1 MAWFQMPN
9 DGKQG
14 DYSVV
19 SPQDVR
25 EKNLVPNS
33 IWKVTIP
40 LGGSVDVCFIDGQ
53 GLLLT
58 SNAPSVVANPIPE
71 TSIGNVRTLKVVGA
85 SIGFTMIYASTIP
98 GNGSLPLQVEVT
110 KSQVETTLKS
120 GIALDQPSMALNA
133 HDTPTTY
140 SAQYNYVIA
149 GMTSAQSIIDKAK
162 SNGRLKHLAIS
173 CHGFVENDGAT
184 RLDLGM
190 GFDAGNT
197 SLFAQLQGMV
207 GVIWIGGCS
216 AAGSKQGKD
225 DCAARAKAAQCYLV
239 APVMHM
245 SNPPGTKG
253 KVHLAKGVMDMNER
267 FMPTAFNPQG
277 GPLGWKT
284 FLSLGPRLGFK
295 IV

>member
-9 DGKQG
+9 DGKEG

-19 SPQDVR
+19 SPKDVR

-40 LGGSVDVCFIDGQ
+40 IGGSIDVCFVGGQ

-58 SNAPSVVANPIPE
+58 SNAPDIVANPIPE
-71 TSIGNVRTLKVVGA
+71 TSAGNVRTLKIVGDA
-85 SIGFTMIYASTIP
+85 IGFTLISASTSP

-110 KSQVETTLKS
+110 AFQAAATLKT
-120 GIALDQPSMALNA
+120 GVALDQPSMALNA

-140 SAQYNYVIA
+140 SAQYNYVIS

-162 SNGRLKHLAIS
+162 GDGRLKHLAIS
-173 CHGFVENDGAT
+173 CHGYAAPGGAT
-184 RLDLGM
+184 SLNIGM
-190 GFDAGNT
+190 GFDADNT
-197 SLFAQLQGMV
+197 SLFGQLKGMV

-216 AAGSKQGKD
+216 AAGSTQGKA

-239 APVMHM
+239 APVMSM

-253 KVHLAKGVMDMNER
+253 KLHLAKGVMDMQER
-267 FMPTAFNPQG
+267 FMPMAFNPQG
-277 GPLGWKT
+277 GLLGWKT

-295 IV
+295 VV